1 MIVFDLDG
9 TLIDSSRDLADAASA
24 LVQSYGGPALTTA
37 DVVPLVGH
45 GAATLVA
52 RALAAAGLD
61 PAIPGALERFLS
73 LYDERLTAHTVPYD
87 GIHEVLSALVARGP
101 MAVLT
106 NKPLA
111 PTVALLEA
119 LGLRGFFDVVL
130 GGDGPLPRKP
140 DPTALRSIMAAATG
154 PAVFVGDSPVDATT
168 AAAADCPFILAAYG
182 FGAAQFGASL
192 PAGMPLA
199 RHPRELVALADT
211 LTFDAA
217 RMPIVMR

>member
-9 TLIDSSRDLADAASA
+9 TLIDSSRDLADAVSA

-37 DVVPLVGH
+37 EVVPLVGH

-52 RALAAAGLD
+52 RALDAAGLD
-61 PAIPGALERFLS
+61 PATPGALARFLA

-87 GIHEVLSALVARGP
+87 GIHEVLALLVARGP

-111 PTVALLEA
+111 PTLALLEH
-119 LGLRGFFDVVL
+119 LGLRGFFDVVV

-140 DPTALRSIMAAATG
+140 DPTALRAVIDGASG
-154 PAVFVGDSPVDATT
+154 PAVMVGDSPVDAAT
-168 AAAADCPFILAAYG
+168 ADGPAVGSSWPRMVSAPRSSAPRCP
-182 FGAAQFGASL
+182 
-192 PAGMPLA
+192 PACPS
-199 RHPRELVALADT
+199 RVTRVSWWRWPT
-211 LTFDAA
+211 
-217 RMPIVMR
+217 P